1 MFNTLKSGIFDN
13 GFNFSGRASRS
24 EYLKFHIEA
33 IVVFI
38 ISVLLLLYAD
48 ADESLYVIT
57 FLIFTVPGL
66 AISVRRLHDIG
77 NNGWFVLLY
86 FIPYIDFMFLLY
98 LAFAPGDPEKNEY
111 GPNPRTNKLDGA
123 PAGNSKMPNAQQNG
137 ANTSNAAVTRF
148 FSIFK
153 DTANLGSKLE
163 ILPPVGN
170 AIYMRSP
177 QMSANLIAK
186 CTKENIIVEILDNKT
201 DKNDLN
207 KTLMLTEIGLVLST
221 SGHIEYD
228 PKEGCTFKI
237 SKPLK
242 EFSDDHACRKWIK
255 DVALT
260 MRDKLAA

>member
-24 EYLKFHIEA
+24 EYWKFHIEVL
-33 IVVFI
+33 VVFI
-38 ISVLLLLYAD
+38 ISVLLLLYSN
-48 ADESLYVIT
+48 ADESLYIIT

-66 AISVRRLHDIG
+66 AVSVRRLHDIG
-77 NNGWFVLLY
+77 HTGWFIFLC
-86 FIPYIDFMFLLY
+86 FIPYLDILFLLY
-98 LAFAPGDPEKNEY
+98 MAFAPSDPGKNEY
-111 GPNPRTNKLDGA
+111 GPNPKENGLDAA
-123 PAGNSKMPNAQQNG
+123 PAGNSNRPNAQQNG

-153 DTANLGSKLE
+153 DTADLGGKLE

-177 QMSANLIAK
+177 QMSANLMAK

-207 KTLMLTEIGLVLST
+207 KTLMLSEIGLALST

-260 MRDKLAA
+260 MRDKVAA